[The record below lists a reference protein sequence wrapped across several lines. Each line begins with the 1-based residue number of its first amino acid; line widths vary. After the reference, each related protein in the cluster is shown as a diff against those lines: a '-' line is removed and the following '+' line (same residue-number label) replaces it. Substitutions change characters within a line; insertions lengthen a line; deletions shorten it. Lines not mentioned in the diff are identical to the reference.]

1 MLLVETSSN
10 IGMLLIVHS
19 RDCWFRQLSFRE
31 HIGAIAD
38 DVEMKADEVID
49 EMEAV
54 LYAGTGGRSGR
65 RSLVGGLV
73 GFVTAPFLTPGE
85 CIS

>member
-1 MLLVETSSN
+1 
-10 IGMLLIVHS
+10 
-19 RDCWFRQLSFRE
+19 
-31 HIGAIAD
+31 
-38 DVEMKADEVID
+38 MKADEVID

-85 CIS
+85 